1 MQHFL
6 LLADANR
13 RVGSAQHPVDK
24 PAVSAAAHFLYCI
37 AAAIRD
43 TSPFMTKPWWKE
55 PTRGQWAAFTA
66 AWAGWVLDAFD
77 FTIFLVVQTAIAKE
91 FGVGLVALSGSI
103 TLTLLVR
110 LAGGAVAGW
119 MADKWGRKLPLM
131 LSLLWFAIFDA
142 AIYFAPSFMWVVVLR
157 TIFGFGMGA
166 EWTAGTAMAMENWP
180 ARSRKLASGLLQAG
194 WPVGFLL
201 SALVAHFVV
210 PAYGW
215 RAMFL
220 IAAVPALLVLPI
232 RFMVPDENANKPS
245 AAVAHTTSIRD
256 LFAPGVRQMIIL
268 GSLVMGLGF
277 LVNYGHT
284 VAYMP
289 MLVGELGLSINSA
302 WFDVILFN
310 VGMLFGVVA
319 AGWVANRFGVI
330 VALVTPALL
339 MVPALPLY
347 IGAVPA
353 LLPLG
358 AFLGGALGV
367 GYSGVTPVLTTS
379 LFPEHVR
386 GRAIGIVYHV
396 GAMIGAFAPIA
407 ITSLAT
413 KTPLLLSSSIAL
425 VAGTALVAMSI
436 AVLAL
441 RNRITMPA
449 HAAMADTNA
458 QVAIA
463 SSSNALHVSREAST
477 DLAPSDVNGATLPYD
492 ALSRRADE
500 TPRPSAP

>member
-1 MQHFL
+1 MK
-6 LLADANR
+6 R
-13 RVGSAQHPVDK
+13 
-24 PAVSAAAHFLYCI
+24 
-37 AAAIRD
+37 
-43 TSPFMTKPWWKE
+43 TPWWKE
-55 PTRGQWAAFTA
+55 PTRGQWAAFSA

-77 FTIFLVVQTAIAKE
+77 FCIFLMVQHLIAKE
-91 FGVGLVALSGSI
+91 FGVGIVALSGSI
-103 TLTLLVR
+103 TLTLIVR
-110 LAGGAVAGW
+110 LAGGAIAGW

-131 LSLLWFAIFDA
+131 LSLLWFATFDA

-180 ARSRKLASGLLQAG
+180 ARSRKLASGLLQSG

-210 PAYGW
+210 PVYGW

-220 IAAVPALLVLPI
+220 IAAVPALLVIPI
-232 RFMVPDENANKPS
+232 RFMVPEENAGKP
-245 AAVAHTTSIRD
+245 AAATHRPISFKD
-256 LFAPGVRQMIIL
+256 LMVPGVRQMIVL

-277 LVNYGHT
+277 LVYYGLT
-284 VAYMP
+284 AAYMP
-289 MLVGELGLSINSA
+289 MLVGELGIAQSSA

-310 VGMLFGVVA
+310 IGMLFGVIA
-319 AGWVANRFGVI
+319 AGWVANRYGV
-330 VALVTPALL
+330 VTALVAPALL

-407 ITSLAT
+407 ITTLAT
-413 KTPLLLSSSIAL
+413 KTELLLSSSIAL
-425 VAGTALVAMSI
+425 VVGLSLVGMST
-436 AVLAL
+436 AVLVL
-441 RNRITMPA
+441 RKKITMPA
-449 HAAMADTNA
+449 VAAANA
-458 QVAIA
+458 NAEAAAVDEGAPVAM
-463 SSSNALHVSREAST
+463 
-477 DLAPSDVNGATLPYD
+477 GAT
-492 ALSRRADE
+492 A
-500 TPRPSAP
+500 SAAS